1 MPSQDRRAAGRRRA
15 WGRGP
20 IILKLEPLEQREL
33 LAASTLPDLVNASLS
48 TANTSADWG
57 DTVGIVGQLKNQGSG
72 TTTAPFQVAI
82 YASPVRG
89 IDKYSVQIGEVTIP
103 AGLGAGQYV
112 PFTDSV
118 QLPETPLPDVSSQGG
133 TVYITT
139 VVNPTKSVIESNYRN
154 NEDLGPPYDAV
165 AVTVVPPKQAN
176 LVGTTLAVDNATPTW
191 GSQIT
196 VTAQVT
202 NEGSGSSPQTRALL
216 SLTPQGVNY
225 DDGATVGIGDIIVPP
240 LAPYQSVNLVQTL
253 TLPTV
258 EPNMVTNYTNFVLTM
273 TQDSDYL
280 TNILYPHVPSQGTGL
295 DSAGLTITY
304 PDTTSTESTTVD
316 GVTTTTTVPT
326 PTPTAGP
333 LPDLAASSLVL
344 NKTSVNWGSTIQ
356 VSTDVQNL
364 SQAAAGSFLVRYLL
378 TGQAGSM
385 DNSIFLGETTVSGL
399 AAGGDLPLTQTLT
412 LPNVLPA
419 GVTLNS
425 VGYGR
430 IMVVVDP
437 EAFINES
444 VRTNSDA
451 LSAPII
457 LRLPG
462 NATTV
467 PTTQK
472 ATALP
477 SVSSL
482 ASQAQQDAKLAAAA
496 RRAARLQA
504 KALTPAKKL
513 KRKVGRGEPSVVS
526 AAVNVGTELS
536 KLPNQA
542 INAIKRSL

>member
-20 IILKLEPLEQREL
+20 VILKLESLERREL
-33 LAASTLPDLVNASLS
+33 LAASTLPELVNASL
-48 TANTSADWG
+48 TTPNTVSDWG
-57 DTVGIVGQLKNQGSG
+57 DTVGIDGQIKNQGGS

-82 YASPVRG
+82 YASPARG
-89 IDKYSVQIGEVTIP
+89 IDKYSVEIGEVTIP

-112 PFTDSV
+112 PFSDSV
-118 QLPETPLPDVSSQGG
+118 QLPATPLPDVSSQGG

-139 VVNPTKSVIESNYRN
+139 IVNPTKSVIESNYRN
-154 NEDLGPPYDAV
+154 SEDLGPPYDAV
-165 AVTVVPPKQAN
+165 AVTIVPPKPAN
-176 LVGTTLAVDNATPTW
+176 LVGTTLAVDDTTPTW

-216 SLTPQGVNY
+216 SLTPQGINY
-225 DDGATVGIGDIIVPP
+225 DDGSTVGIGSITVPP
-240 LAPYQSVNLVQTL
+240 LAPYQSVNLVQTI
-253 TLPTV
+253 TLPTL
-258 EPNMVTNYTNFVLTM
+258 EPTLVTNYTNFALTM
-273 TQDSDYL
+273 TQDADYL

-295 DSAGLTITY
+295 DQAALTITY
-304 PDTTSTESTTVD
+304 PATTSTTSTTVD

-333 LPDLAASSLVL
+333 LPDLAASSLVV
-344 NKTSVNWGSTIQ
+344 NKTNVDWGSTIQ
-356 VSTDVQNL
+356 VSTDIQNVG
-364 SQAAAGSFLVRYLL
+364 QAAAGQFLVRFLL

-385 DNSIFLGETTVSGL
+385 DNSIYLGETTVDGL
-399 AAGGDLPLTQTLT
+399 AAGADLPLTQTLT

-430 IMVVVDP
+430 IMVIVDP

-467 PTTQK
+467 PTTQNS
-472 ATALP
+472 TALP
-477 SVSSL
+477 SVTSL
-482 ASQAQQDAKLAAAA
+482 ASEAQQAAKLAAAA

-504 KALTPAKKL
+504 KALSATKKL
-513 KRKVGRGEPSVVS
+513 KRRVGRGEPGVVS
-526 AAVNVGTELS
+526 AAVSVGTELT
-536 KLPNQA
+536 KLPSQA